1 MWIILG
7 GIAAIILGVLG
18 LIKWW
23 LLFLKAL
30 AVLVPFILLI
40 GGIFAVI
47 IGISSVKERAEEERE
62 EAAEQSAKND
72 ESDES

>member
-7 GIAAIILGVLG
+7 GIAGIILGILG

-30 AVLVPFILLI
+30 AALVPFILLV
-40 GGIFAVI
+40 GGVLAII
-47 IGISSVKERAEEERE
+47 IGISSIKEKRE
-62 EAAEQSAKND
+62 EDKE
-72 ESDES
+72 ESVEKSPEKKD

>member
-7 GIAAIILGVLG
+7 GIAAVILGVLG

-30 AVLVPFILLI
+30 AALIPFILVV
-40 GGIFAVI
+40 GGVFAVV
-47 IGISSVKERAEEERE
+47 IGISSVREKAEEKRE
-62 EAAEQSAKND
+62 EAAEQST
-72 ESDES
+72 ESDKS

>member
-7 GIAAIILGVLG
+7 GIVAIILGILG

-30 AVLVPFILLI
+30 AAFVPFILVV
-40 GGIFAVI
+40 GGLLAVI
-47 IGISSVKERAEEERE
+47 VGISSVKERIEEQRE
-62 EAAEQSAKND
+62 EAAEQSST
-72 ESDES
+72 SDES

>member
-7 GIAAIILGVLG
+7 GIAAVILGILG

-30 AVLVPFILLI
+30 AALIPFILVT
-40 GGIFAVI
+40 GGAFAII
-47 IGISSVKERAEEERE
+47 IGISSVKDRKEEEERE
-62 EAAEQSAKND
+62 EADEQSK
-72 ESDES
+72 

>member
-7 GIAAIILGVLG
+7 GIAGIILGILG

-30 AVLVPFILLI
+30 EALIPFILLV
-40 GGIFAVI
+40 GGVLAII
-47 IGISSVKERAEEERE
+47 IGISSVKEKRE
-62 EAAEQSAKND
+62 EKKE
-72 ESDES
+72 ESVEESPEKKG

>member
-7 GIAAIILGVLG
+7 GIVAIILGVLG

-30 AVLVPFILLI
+30 AALVPFILLI

-47 IGISSVKERAEEERE
+47 IGGISSVKERAEEKRE
-62 EAAEQSAKND
+62 EDAEQFTEND
-72 ESDES
+72 KS

>member
-7 GIAAIILGVLG
+7 GVAAIILGVLG

-30 AVLVPFILLI
+30 AALVPFILLV
-40 GGIFAVI
+40 GGVLAVI
-47 IGISSVKERAEEERE
+47 IGISSVKERIEEKRE
-62 EAAEQSAKND
+62 EAAEQSSTDD
-72 ESDES
+72 ES